1 MPALKV
7 FKDIFLLK
15 IPLTFKDI
23 FALKILVT
31 FYKMFNSQK
40 IIMQRKK
47 IKLYIKEFNEK
58 INYWFYVIFF
68 GITYAFYENYNKYN

>member
-58 INYWFYVIFF
+58 INY
-68 GITYAFYENYNKYN
+68 